1 MALGLAHPLPL
12 SLTLSSDSGTS
23 LRKLFSSL
31 YSFPI
36 VNVCGPLDLTRLLTT
51 HPPLLQGTQYYFD
64 GFLHHRESRL
74 REDKLLPRGRMVW
87 E

>member
-1 MALGLAHPLPL
+1 MALGLAHPLPF

-51 HPPLLQGTQYYFD
+51 HPHSCRVHNIILMAFYITGN
-64 GFLHHRESRL
+64 
-74 REDKLLPRGRMVW
+74 
-87 E
+87 